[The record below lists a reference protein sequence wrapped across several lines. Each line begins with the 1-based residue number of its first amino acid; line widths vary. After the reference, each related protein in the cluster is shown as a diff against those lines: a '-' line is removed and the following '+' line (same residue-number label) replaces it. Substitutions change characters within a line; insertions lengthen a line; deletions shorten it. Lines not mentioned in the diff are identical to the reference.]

1 MYFGILFLLRL
12 TKTILQKS
20 IMNHLML
27 TLGIVNTYDKI
38 KILDAHYR
46 AIARAAPICHAFGFH
61 LALYDFPFKMTAEE
75 LVAFVMEK
83 TTIGESG
90 SYLKTLYE
98 KNHLSVS
105 DLPKKGFPSHFGE
118 IVITTSKP
126 DSKKLV
132 IPVKIAE
139 EALRNRSFLF
149 LVGLGHKGLPKELF
163 ERGKYHL
170 DITCKGLSLETCTA
184 IGAIP
189 ANLSGLM
196 TRMEVQK

>member
-1 MYFGILFLLRL
+1 
-12 TKTILQKS
+12 
-20 IMNHLML
+20 ML

-38 KILDAHYR
+38 KVLDAHYR

-61 LALYDFPFKMTAEE
+61 LALFDFPFKMTAEE
-75 LVAFVMEK
+75 LVAFVMDK

-98 KNHLSVS
+98 TNHLSVF
-105 DLPKKGFPSHFGE
+105 DLPKKGFQAQFGE

-126 DSKKLV
+126 DPKKQ
-132 IPVKIAE
+132 IMPVQIAE
-139 EALRNRSFLF
+139 EALRNKSFFF
-149 LVGLGHKGLPKELF
+149 LVGLGRKGLPKELF
-163 ERGKYHL
+163 GRGKYHL

-189 ANLSGLM
+189 AHLAGLM
-196 TRMEVQK
+196 ANLETKK